1 MTRFAVLGIII
12 ILFVMLVRALFPSK
26 ENKAASEPGEMV
38 QDPNCQAY
46 VPKLQAI
53 EKEVAGETQFFC
65 SEKCAEEFC
74 GKNDD
79 SS

>member
-12 ILFVMLVRALFPSK
+12 ILFVMLVRALFPSAK
-26 ENKAASEPGEMV
+26 KKAAEEPGEMV

-53 EKEVAGETQFFC
+53 EKKVAGETHFFC
-65 SEKCAEEFC
+65 SEKCAEEFS
-74 GKNDD
+74 GKKG
-79 SS
+79 